1 MNSRIFE
8 MFLCIFEGSLQVN
21 SMRYFIL
28 ILFLTLNSYS
38 QKKMKIPPFLKKG
51 DTVAIVCTARK
62 FFPEDAKPAIELLE
76 SWGLKVKLGKTIG
89 LDSCQLG
96 GTDQERAADFQFQL
110 DDDNIKAI
118 WCARGGYGTVRI
130 IDQLDFTKFVNHPK
144 WVMGFSDVTVL
155 HSHIHTL
162 GVATL
167 HTIMPFTVPKAPEE
181 VKATLKAA
189 LFGEKLAYQIPA
201 KSHDIQGKARGILVG
216 GNISILYSLLGSKS
230 SIDTR
235 GKILF
240 IEDLDEYLYHID
252 RMMYNLKRNGYFDQ
266 VKGIIVGSM
275 TDMHDNEIPFGQN
288 EVQIITA
295 IAQSYNIPIVFE
307 FPAGHQ
313 RDNRTLILGSL
324 VDFEVNSTNVILRFY

>member
-1 MNSRIFE
+1 
-8 MFLCIFEGSLQVN
+8 
-21 SMRYFIL
+21 
-28 ILFLTLNSYS
+28 
-38 QKKMKIPPFLKKG
+38 MKIPPFLKKG

-96 GTDQERAADFQFQL
+96 GTDQERAADFQSQL
-110 DDDNIKAI
+110 NDDNIKAI

-189 LFGEKLAYQIPA
+189 LFGEKLAYQIPT

-295 IAQSYNIPIVFE
+295 LAQSYNIPIVFE

>member
-1 MNSRIFE
+1 

-96 GTDQERAADFQFQL
+96 GTDQERAADFQSQL

-252 RMMYNLKRNGYFDQ
+252 RMMMQLKLSGKLSHLNL
-266 VKGIIVGSM
+266 
-275 TDMHDNEIPFGQN
+275 
-288 EVQIITA
+288 
-295 IAQSYNIPIVFE
+295 
-307 FPAGHQ
+307 
-313 RDNRTLILGSL
+313 L
-324 VDFEVNSTNVILRFY
+324 